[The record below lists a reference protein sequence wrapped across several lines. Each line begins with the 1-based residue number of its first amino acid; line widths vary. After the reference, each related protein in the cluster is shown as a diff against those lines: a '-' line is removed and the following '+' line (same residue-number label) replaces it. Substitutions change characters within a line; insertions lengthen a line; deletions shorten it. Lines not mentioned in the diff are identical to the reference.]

1 MRINKIK
8 DTSNNDYSKSFVLER
23 KIHTRERKRK
33 GERGRE
39 RDRDRDEDKGI
50 VLDAWIM
57 VVQ

>member
-1 MRINKIK
+1 MTIQNHLCLREKYTHGK
-8 DTSNNDYSKSFVLER
+8 G
-23 KIHTRERKRK
+23 REREK
-33 GERGRE
+33 EEE